1 MGGWQTTV
9 GDGVTC
15 PGRGRKH
22 LGRTLK
28 LKDLMVN
35 PTRFH
40 GRLQKPSQRGS
51 YQQRLRWRL
60 EQESHG
66 LKFKRRQ
73 ARFFFFPASFLI
85 LRVCISHLISHVN
98 VGFFIF
104 IRSSLNSFTAS
115 LSAASLSLQKKNPK
129 KPTGTLHRKHPSSS
143 VPPCSFLYSRL
154 RHWTYW
160 RRPLE
165 AESCRAAPL
174 DRSTAGYIWDGS
186 SGPAGGPTEAPG
198 TGRRSR
204 NSLPE
209 RLQLSSLH
217 SPSSSP
223 RRLPPFVFAPPL
235 SRCTLSYFLTI
246 CLQIP
251 EVKCGILSFKKR
263 TTANI
268 STFLSSHCREK

>member
-1 MGGWQTTV
+1 MYFAPNFPCKCWIF
-9 GDGVTC
+9 
-15 PGRGRKH
+15 
-22 LGRTLK
+22 
-28 LKDLMVN
+28 
-35 PTRFH
+35 RF
-40 GRLQKPSQRGS
+40 SS
-51 YQQRLRWRL
+51 
-60 EQESHG
+60 
-66 LKFKRRQ
+66 
-73 ARFFFFPASFLI
+73 FFPEQFYCQSF
-85 LRVCISHLISHVN
+85 C
-98 VGFFIF
+98 
-104 IRSSLNSFTAS
+104 S
-115 LSAASLSLQKKNPK
+115 LSVTAKREPPKKNNRHLTQKAP
-129 KPTGTLHRKHPSSS
+129 PH
-143 VPPCSFLYSRL
+143 PPCSFLYSRL

-174 DRSTAGYIWDGS
+174 DRSAAGDIWDGS

-263 TTANI
+263 TTANT
-268 STFLSSHCREK
+268 STFLSSRCREK

>member
-1 MGGWQTTV
+1 MPRPRQETFGTDAEIERS
-9 GDGVTC
+9 DGES
-15 PGRGRKH
+15 
-22 LGRTLK
+22 
-28 LKDLMVN
+28 
-35 PTRFH
+35 TRFP

-60 EQESHG
+60 EQESRG

-73 ARFFFFPASFLI
+73 ARFFFVFFPPASFVL
-85 LRVCISHLISHVN
+85 LRVCISHLISRVN
-98 VGFFIF
+98 VGFFVF

-115 LSAASLSLQKKNPK
+115 LSAASLSLQEKEPPKKNN
-129 KPTGTLHRKHPSSS
+129 RHP
-143 VPPCSFLYSRL
+143 PLLYSCL

-174 DRSTAGYIWDGS
+174 DRSAAGYIWDGS

-198 TGRRSR
+198 TGRQSR

-217 SPSSSP
+217 SPSPPAS
-223 RRLPPFVFAPPL
+223 RL
-235 SRCTLSYFLTI
+235 
-246 CLQIP
+246 
-251 EVKCGILSFKKR
+251 
-263 TTANI
+263 
-268 STFLSSHCREK
+268 LSSHLLCRDAPYRIFSPFACKSLK